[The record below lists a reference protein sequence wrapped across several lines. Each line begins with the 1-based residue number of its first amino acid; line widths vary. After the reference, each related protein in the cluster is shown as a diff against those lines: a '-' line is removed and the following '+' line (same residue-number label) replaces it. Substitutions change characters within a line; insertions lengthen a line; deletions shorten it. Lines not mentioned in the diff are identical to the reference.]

1 MTTTSNTTPNTGT
14 SFAEFGLAAPLT
26 AALER
31 AGFTTPTP
39 IQAQAIRPQLDGRDI
54 LGIAQTG
61 TGKTAAFGLPIL
73 HHILGL
79 SGRPAPKTC
88 RALILA
94 PTRELAVQIEQ
105 HIRRMAGGARISTAG
120 AVAGRPP
127 R

>member
-1 MTTTSNTTPNTGT
+1 MTTTSNTAHDTGT

-39 IQAQAIRPQLDGRDI
+39 IQAQAIRPQLEGRDI

-73 HHILGL
+73 HHIIGL
-79 SGRPAPKTC
+79 PGRPAPKTT

-105 HIRRMAGGARISTAG
+105 HIRRLAGGAR
-120 AVAGRPP
+120 
-127 R
+127 